1 MGDNADQR
9 GYGDS
14 RALFAEGKAAVFPAG
29 SWDIL
34 TFQGKLNMGAFP
46 PPVEKKGDAC
56 YFSDHTDL
64 GMGINAKAKNP
75 EAAEIFLTW
84 MTSSEFAEILTNEI
98 SGFFSLSNHF
108 FDVKDPVAQEM
119 MSWREQC
126 DSTIRSS
133 SQILS
138 RGKPNFEQEIWT
150 TSVAVMKGEMTPAQA
165 TSRLQN
171 GLNRWYAP
179 QQQSKANAQGENCN
193 CTPVL

>member
-1 MGDNADQR
+1 
-9 GYGDS
+9 
-14 RALFAEGKAAVFPAG
+14 
-29 SWDIL
+29 
-34 TFQGKLNMGAFP
+34 
-46 PPVEKKGDAC
+46 
-56 YFSDHTDL
+56 
-64 GMGINAKAKNP
+64 
-75 EAAEIFLTW
+75 
-84 MTSSEFAEILTNEI
+84 
-98 SGFFSLSNHF
+98 
-108 FDVKDPVAQEM
+108 